1 MAHDASPSP
10 APERIARALLL
21 LLVSTATW
29 GSDPDEWFF
38 KGTADVNEGE
48 LHFLTTPPDRPV
60 HHHHNRITILESSLE
75 DGWVRLEQC
84 HRNLDA
90 VPSAEVTYRPGRVRN
105 LRITRAV
112 HIDGG
117 AWAEVHSVQLR
128 NVQRGA
134 ELCVEAD
141 TLALSRS
148 GEASY
153 SLSNG
158 PYMRRFL
165 DGFYPM
171 RVSMTVRLA
180 TDRLRFV
187 ESTPQDQPGFTL
199 RQQGNEVGYDTVFE
213 GILTTVL
220 RFDRVQP

>member
-1 MAHDASPSP
+1 MAHDESPSP
-10 APERIARALLL
+10 PPERIACALIPLLL
-21 LLVSTATW
+21 TTLTW
-29 GSDPDEWFF
+29 ASDPDELFF
-38 KGTADVNEGE
+38 KGTAEVNEGE
-48 LHFLTTPPDRPV
+48 LHFLTTPPERPV
-60 HHHHNRITILESSLE
+60 HHHHNRITILDSSLE
-75 DGWVRLEQC
+75 DGWVRLDQC

-90 VPSAEVTYRPGRVRN
+90 VPSAEVTYRPGRIRN
-105 LRITRAV
+105 LRVTRAV
-112 HIDGG
+112 HIDG
-117 AWAEVHSVQLR
+117 AWAEEHSVQLR
-128 NVQRGA
+128 NVRRGA
-134 ELCVEAD
+134 ELCVEAE
-141 TLALSRS
+141 TLALAPN

-171 RVSMTVRLA
+171 RVSMTVRLD
-180 TDRLRFV
+180 TDKLRFV
-187 ESTPQDQPGFTL
+187 ESIPEDQPGFTL

>member
-10 APERIARALLL
+10 APERIACALILAA
-21 LLVSTATW
+21 VATFATAA
-29 GSDPDEWFF
+29 DPDELFF

-60 HHHHNRITILESSLE
+60 HHHHNRITILDSSLE
-75 DGWVRLEQC
+75 DGWVRLDQC
-84 HRNLDA
+84 HENLDA

-105 LRITRAV
+105 LRVTRAV
-112 HIDGG
+112 RIEG
-117 AWAEVHSVQLR
+117 AWAEEHSVQLR

-134 ELCVEAD
+134 ELCVQAE
-141 TLALSRS
+141 TLALSRA
-148 GEASY
+148 GETGY
-153 SLSNG
+153 SLNNG

-171 RVSMTVRLA
+171 RVSMTVKFA
-180 TDRLRFV
+180 SDKLRFV
-187 ESTPQDQPGFTL
+187 DSIPAAQPGFSL
-199 RQQGNEVGYDTVFE
+199 RLQAGEVGYDTVFE